1 MECTKAASPARAART
16 RPERCEL
23 TGHAALLTGAMPHLT
38 RLCYYRP
45 VIFATLGAVESPATV
60 AGGCMFSR
68 VANLIKGFFSLF
80 VSGVERRN
88 PEALL
93 ELEQENL
100 RKQIANFNQGLA
112 THAGLCERIMGQ
124 VRKLES
130 EQKDLRAKTAA
141 HLRAGN
147 KAAAGQYALRLQTIE
162 QQLEENRKQLEQA
175 EATYKNLVKA
185 RDVAVQTARAK
196 IESMK
201 GAINDM
207 RMNQAM
213 AEIHEMASGMI
224 SSIGGSGDTLNRL
237 ESMVEEERS
246 KAAGRA
252 RIARDSLDMTQID
265 IKESEMN
272 ALADQALADFAA
284 REGISIPGDQTPP
297 PAPRSMGESQ
307 SS

>member
-1 MECTKAASPARAART
+1 
-16 RPERCEL
+16 
-23 TGHAALLTGAMPHLT
+23 
-38 RLCYYRP
+38 
-45 VIFATLGAVESPATV
+45 
-60 AGGCMFSR
+60 MFSR
-68 VANLIKGFFSLF
+68 LANLIKGFFSLF
-80 VSGVERRN
+80 ISGVERRN

-112 THAGLCERIMGQ
+112 SHAGLCERIMGQ
-124 VRKLES
+124 VRKLEA
-130 EQKDLRAKTAA
+130 EQKDLRAKTTA

-147 KAAAGQYALRLQTIE
+147 KSAAGQYALRLQTIDS
-162 QQLEENRKQLEQA
+162 QVEENRKQLEQA

-185 RDVAVQTARAK
+185 RDVAVQTAKAK
-196 IESMK
+196 IEGLK

-224 SSIGGSGDTLNRL
+224 SSIGGAGDTLNRL
-237 ESMVEEERS
+237 HEMVEEERT

-252 RIARDSLDMTQID
+252 RIAKDSVDMSGVEV
-265 IKESEMN
+265 KEAELT

-284 REGISIPGDQTPP
+284 REGISIPGEAPA
-297 PAPRSMGESQ
+297 PAPRSLGATETGGQGS
-307 SS
+307 

>member
-1 MECTKAASPARAART
+1 
-16 RPERCEL
+16 
-23 TGHAALLTGAMPHLT
+23 
-38 RLCYYRP
+38 
-45 VIFATLGAVESPATV
+45 
-60 AGGCMFSR
+60 MFSR
-68 VANLIKGFFSLF
+68 ISNLFRGFLSLF
-80 VSGVERRN
+80 ISGIEKRN

-112 THAGLCERIMGQ
+112 SHAGMCERIMGQ
-124 VRKLES
+124 VRKLEA
-130 EQKDLRAKTAA
+130 EQKDLRAKATA

-147 KAAAGQYALRLQTIE
+147 KSAAGQYALRLQTIE
-162 QQLEENRKQLEQA
+162 AQLEENRKQLEQA
-175 EATYKNLVKA
+175 ETTYKNLVKA
-185 RDVAVQTARAK
+185 RDVAVQTAKAK
-196 IESMK
+196 IESLK

-237 ESMVEEERS
+237 HDMVEEERTN
-246 KAAGRA
+246 AAGRA
-252 RIARDSLDMTQID
+252 RIAKDSVDFTGVE
-265 IKESEMN
+265 IKEAEMN

-284 REGISIPGDQTPP
+284 REGISLPGETAAA
-297 PAPRSMGESQ
+297 PAPRSMGKESESQ